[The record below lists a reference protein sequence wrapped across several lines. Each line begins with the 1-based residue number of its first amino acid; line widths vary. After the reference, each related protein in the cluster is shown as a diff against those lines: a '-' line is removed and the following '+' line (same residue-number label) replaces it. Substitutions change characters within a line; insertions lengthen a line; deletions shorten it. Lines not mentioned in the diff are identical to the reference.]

1 MGAVELRLDLID
13 DTDFG
18 RRLAEALPRLR
29 RHCARRAPGLDAE
42 DVAQE
47 VVGRALRYAGSF
59 DEGRALW
66 PWLRQVAERVLSD
79 AFSERAGE
87 PESLDALGVAVE
99 VAVEPAAAQLDE
111 LDELRAIL
119 GRLRPVERDVLVR
132 FHRAEQSVAEIA
144 EALGCPV
151 GTVKSHLS
159 RARRRLA
166 ELGEER

>member
-1 MGAVELRLDLID
+1 MELRLDQSD

-29 RHCARRAPGLDAE
+29 QHCARRAPALDAD

-59 DEGRALW
+59 DEQRALW
-66 PWLRQVAERVLSD
+66 PWLRQMAERCLSD
-79 AFSERAGE
+79 AFSKRAGE
-87 PESLDALGVAVE
+87 PESLEAVE
-99 VAVEPAAAQLDE
+99 VAVEPPASQLDE
-111 LDELRAIL
+111 LDELRAVL

-132 FHRAEQSVAEIA
+132 FHRGEQSVVEIA
-144 EALGCPV
+144 AALGCPV

-166 ELGEER
+166 GLGEER